1 MKLDLQEPLILLQE
15 VSPAKTLVLLDDGLD
30 WMVSEVDYSSTHL
43 LSQRMS
49 KQKLSSWKTCQ
60 DFFQAT
66 KVATSEQSS
75 LHWPTQGIATSSGVF
90 LTRNSLEY
98 PNDAEE
104 SSLSQI
110 LEENPSERYSLS
122 QKAAQGIL
130 RRAINRG
137 KKLPEMLSEALVQMA
152 QEQETLNSTTFQTQK

>member
-1 MKLDLQEPLILLQE
+1 MKLELQEPLILLQE

-43 LSQRMS
+43 LSQRTS
-49 KQKLSSWKTCQ
+49 KQKLFSWKMCQ

-104 SSLSQI
+104 SSLSQV

-130 RRAINRG
+130 RRAINRN
-137 KKLPEMLSEALVQMA
+137 KILPESLSKALESVA
-152 QEQETLNSTTFQTQK
+152 LSDPT